1 MIMNDL
7 VKIHE
12 EAHIKIGTMYGR
24 NIPDNGG
31 SMIVNIGE
39 VNYIY

>member
-24 NIPDNGG
+24 NIPDHGG